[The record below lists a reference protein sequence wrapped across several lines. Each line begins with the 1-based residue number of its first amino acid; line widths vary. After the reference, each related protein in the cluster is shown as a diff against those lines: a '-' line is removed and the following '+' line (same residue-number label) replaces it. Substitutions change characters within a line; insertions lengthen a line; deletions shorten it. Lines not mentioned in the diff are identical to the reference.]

1 MPAYAMTCTRECETR
16 SAAELTPGTASPGG
30 RFTRRGAP
38 GQAGRLLAAAVLV
51 VSALLL
57 PLPMIGT
64 AAHAYDNP
72 ELLPSSPTA
81 IIDLARALTDTQR
94 SALEAELQ
102 AFEANQGWK
111 LRVLTQYERT
121 PGRAVKDF
129 WNLDERSLLLVAD
142 PRGGNLLNFNVGD
155 ALFALM
161 PRTFWVELQ
170 TRYGNQYYVREH
182 GEDGAIIDALHSVE
196 GCLERGGCQVVP
208 GLPQEQWLLT
218 LCTSLLGGLIVGFA
232 AYPRHPD
239 RLIEWTWVLLL
250 SPLWVILFGIFGV
263 APIITRTSDL
273 LPLIR
278 NGLGFAGSAVVAYLI
293 AQRTVGQPTA
303 ADQDDQG

>member
-1 MPAYAMTCTRECETR
+1 MTCARECGTR
-16 SAAELTPGTASPGG
+16 SAGECTARTDALRG
-30 RFTRRGAP
+30 RGPRSGAKRR
-38 GQAGRLLAAAVLV
+38 AGHRLAALVLV
-51 VSALLL
+51 LSTLLL
-57 PLPMIGT
+57 PLPFVGNGV
-64 AAHAYDNP
+64 HASDNP
-72 ELLPSSPTA
+72 ELLPSAPTP
-81 IIDLARALTDTQR
+81 IIDLARALTDPQR
-94 SALEAELQ
+94 EALEEELQ
-102 AFEANQGWK
+102 TFEANQGWK

-170 TRYGNQYYVREH
+170 TRYGNQYYVRDH

-208 GLPQEQWLLT
+208 GLPHEQWLLT
-218 LCTSLLGGLIVGFA
+218 LCSSLLGGLIVGFA
-232 AYPRHPD
+232 AYPRHPE
-239 RLIEWTWVLLL
+239 RQIEWAWILLL

-263 APIITRTSDL
+263 APIITRTSDV

-278 NGLGFAGSAVVAYLI
+278 NALGFVGSAVLAYLI
-293 AQRTVGQPTA
+293 AQRTVGA
-303 ADQDDQG
+303 SMAGDQGDDS